1 MSPNID
7 PSELRFPEWLFEQ
20 DYMVFLSF
28 FGWAVLGLLAW
39 TKPLCDRQKDET
51 LWIWFGYFA
60 FAEATADF
68 VRTLSFSDPFFRT
81 FTIEI
86 PLEMLGLGCLIEGA
100 LRGSKRFE
108 GKSFPSVIAI
118 SCGLLGFA
126 IEVGSM
132 LYSLLV
138 AFAVSTVACVW
149 FALSVRKIAL
159 EKGRH
164 ELYIV
169 FVGILL
175 LVPAWVLHPDHIAFL
190 RNETLVTY
198 SEFPFYG
205 FLLLFLRIVSAW
217 LVLGGFWIYRLRARI
232 EDVGEFAQE
241 KLKVLGYRVLPGTLI
256 AIILASYLVTT
267 WNGRRESGRMEVDF
281 LSRSRTAALS
291 IDDEAVKAALNSGE
305 REGQALQKS
314 LKKIREI
321 GKEVDQVYVWDAHDS
336 QIRVSFSESGENL
349 GSVVERSLGQLD
361 RTRKYEAGESF
372 LIRPIKLGQNLVL
385 NASSPILDTEN
396 GSILA
401 WLGIDMKASDWMKN
415 ISLARLQ
422 TIIIAG
428 LVLALVIFF
437 LYYQIESESETDLAL
452 AKERAESADRA
463 KSEFLAVIS
472 HEIRTP
478 LQSVLGYSN
487 LLRATKL
494 DENQLACLDTIQ
506 SEGKILLRIV
516 QDILDFSNLRKANSS
531 LKEDSVHLKSLIQET
546 YRTIRPM
553 AEKKGLIAEL
563 VIDETLPAVVK
574 ADSVRL
580 RQVLLNL
587 YGNSVKYTN
596 TGSVRLTIRNRSPGM
611 SNGSMDF
618 VISDTGVGIKREDL
632 DRLFEPFIQLE
643 HVGSSPR
650 EGAGLGLAIVKRIVE
665 LMKGT
670 ISVTSEFGKGSS
682 FTASF
687 DFKVL
692 EQKESDGME
701 STDLS
706 DLDSGEQELLGERY
720 PLKTLVA
727 DDNPMVRRLIVQ
739 YLVSLGYA
747 PDQVED
753 GKPASEVGAAYD
765 LIITDL
771 RMPGMDGPS
780 AAAIV
785 REKSG
790 LDDQPWIIGVS
801 ATLAEAEIERAMQS
815 GINDF
820 MGKPFFEEDLE
831 KRIRAIPW
839 LERLASD
846 PEEQGEE
853 GAPIEENSSTAF
865 ASRGMG
871 LFSEEMIREALEE
884 VNLLCEKM
892 ASAASGGDFEFI
904 KETAH
909 YVSNTAMA
917 IGLEQLYIDCK
928 ALQKAAEDESPN
940 CSEALAQLK
949 ENFTNRDRPQS
960 G

>member
-1 MSPNID
+1 MSPSID
-7 PSELRFPEWLFEQ
+7 PSDLRFPEWLFEQ

-28 FGWAVLGLLAW
+28 FGWVLLGLLAW
-39 TKPLCDRQKDET
+39 IKPLCDRQKSEY
-51 LWIWFGYFA
+51 LWVWFGYFA
-60 FAEATADF
+60 FAEAMADF

-81 FTIEI
+81 FSIEI
-86 PLEMLGLGCLIEGA
+86 PLEMLGLGCLIEA
-100 LRGSKRFE
+100 SVRGSARFK
-108 GKSFPSVIAI
+108 GKSFPPIIAI

-126 IEVGSM
+126 VEVGSM

-149 FALSVRKIAL
+149 FALSVRKLAL
-159 EKGRH
+159 EQDRY
-164 ELYIV
+164 ELCIV
-169 FVGILL
+169 FVGLL
-175 LVPAWVLHPDHIAFL
+175 LLIPAWILHPDHIAFF

-205 FLLLFLRIVSAW
+205 FLLLFLRIISAW
-217 LVLGGFWIYRLRARI
+217 LALGGFWIYRLRARI
-232 EDVGEFAQE
+232 EDVGDSAEE
-241 KLKVLGYRVLPGTLI
+241 KLRVWGYRVLPGTVV

-267 WNGRRESGRMEVDF
+267 WNGHRESDRMEQDL

-291 IDDEAVKAALNSGE
+291 IESDSVKSALDSGEPLNSE
-305 REGQALQKS
+305 
-314 LKKIREI
+314 LKKNLGMIRAI
-321 GKEVDQVYVWDAHDS
+321 GEEVDQVYLWDAATRT
-336 QIRVSFSESGENL
+336 IRVAGDIAENSRTVIQSSFAAVEGEREFKD
-349 GSVVERSLGQLD
+349 G
-361 RTRKYEAGESF
+361 KSF
-372 LIRPIKLGQNLVL
+372 LVRPVRIGQNLVL
-385 NASSPILDTEN
+385 NASSPILDSRD
-396 GSILA
+396 GSVIG
-401 WLGIDMKASDWMKN
+401 WLGIDLRASGWMKN

-437 LYYQIESESETDLAL
+437 LYYQIENESETDLAL
-452 AKERAESADRA
+452 AKERAEAADRA

-487 LLRATKL
+487 LLRNTRL
-494 DENQLACLDTIQ
+494 DEKQVACLDTIQ

-516 QDILDFSNLRKANSS
+516 QDILDFSNLRKANSA
-531 LKEDSVHLKSLIQET
+531 LKEDAVHLKGLIEET

-553 AEKKGLIAEL
+553 AEKKGLVAEL
-563 VIDETLPAVVK
+563 SLDEVLPAVVK
-574 ADSVRL
+574 ADGVRL

-587 YGNSVKYTN
+587 YGNSVKYTEK
-596 TGSVRLTIRNRSPGM
+596 GSVRLTIRNRE
-611 SNGSMDF
+611 SNRSSGALDF
-618 VISDTGVGIKREDL
+618 IISDTGVGIRKEDM

-650 EGAGLGLAIVKRIVE
+650 EGAGLGLAIVFRIVE
-665 LMKGT
+665 LMGGS
-670 ISVTSEFGKGSS
+670 ISVESEFGKGSS

-687 DFKVL
+687 NFQVIDEL
-692 EQKESDGME
+692 G
-701 STDLS
+701 TDLDDS
-706 DLDSGEQELLGERY
+706 IELDEIDAQESVLLGERY

-739 YLVSLGYA
+739 YLESLGYV

-753 GKPASEVGAAYD
+753 GEPASQVGASYD

-771 RMPGMDGPS
+771 RMPGMDGPD
-780 AAAIV
+780 AASII
-785 REKSG
+785 RERSG

-839 LERLASD
+839 LERLAREAS
-846 PEEQGEE
+846 EEDDDAEPVVEE
-853 GAPIEENSSTAF
+853 ESSTAF

-871 LFSEEMIREALEE
+871 IFSDEMIKEALDE
-884 VNLLCEKM
+884 VTALGSEMANSIENDDFDSVKEK
-892 ASAASGGDFEFI
+892 
-904 KETAH
+904 AH
-909 YVSNTAMA
+909 YISNTAMA
-917 IGLEQLYIDCK
+917 IGLEQLYIDSK
-928 ALQKAAEDESPN
+928 ALQKAAEEASPE
-940 CSEALAQLK
+940 CSRILARLL
-949 ENFTNRDRPQS
+949 ENFENRD
-960 G
+960 